1 MDLSFYFGFFVGDVK
16 TFRLNYM
23 SKGKWKKVRLGF
35 VSMTKFRNYL
45 QNIWS
50 FGHEEHIM
58 EVPFSNIDWLNRPPM
73 IEEIASDNEEI
84 NNDQEPQVSDV
95 IIFLKEIIMLA
106 DLQFHLTY

>member
-1 MDLSFYFGFFVGDVK
+1 
-16 TFRLNYM
+16 
-23 SKGKWKKVRLGF
+23 
-35 VSMTKFRNYL
+35 
-45 QNIWS
+45 
-50 FGHEEHIM
+50 M

>member
-1 MDLSFYFGFFVGDVK
+1 
-16 TFRLNYM
+16 
-23 SKGKWKKVRLGF
+23 
-35 VSMTKFRNYL
+35 MTKFRNYL

-58 EVPFSNIDWLNRPPM
+58 EVPFSTIDWLNRPSV

-95 IIFLKEIIMLA
+95 IIIFLKGNN
-106 DLQFHLTY
+106 FG

>member
-1 MDLSFYFGFFVGDVK
+1 
-16 TFRLNYM
+16 
-23 SKGKWKKVRLGF
+23 
-35 VSMTKFRNYL
+35 MTKFRNYL

-58 EVPFSNIDWLNRPPM
+58 EVPFSTIDWLNRPSV

-95 IIFLKEIIMLA
+95 IIFLQEIIMLA

>member
-1 MDLSFYFGFFVGDVK
+1 
-16 TFRLNYM
+16 
-23 SKGKWKKVRLGF
+23 
-35 VSMTKFRNYL
+35 
-45 QNIWS
+45 
-50 FGHEEHIM
+50 M
-58 EVPFSNIDWLNRPPM
+58 EVPFSTIDWLNRPSV